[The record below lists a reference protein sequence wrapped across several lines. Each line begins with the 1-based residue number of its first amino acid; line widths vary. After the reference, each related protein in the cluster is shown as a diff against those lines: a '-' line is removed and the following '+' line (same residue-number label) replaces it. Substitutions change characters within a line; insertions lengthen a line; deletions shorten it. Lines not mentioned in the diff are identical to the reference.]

1 MKWILGSI
9 VVFLL
14 ATTLAVAQSEQKVS
28 LVASRDAP
36 GSLSVHRLER
46 CLEHLA
52 REWKVPVKELPHVVV
67 FHVSRKVADSAF
79 VLDDVA
85 VRRNRSGNSGE
96 EYYELWLVGQPDRKY
111 VLALQNVIEYHFGLK
126 PTDDERATV
135 VARVARI
142 EDATVN
148 VAEGK

>member
-1 MKWILGSI
+1 MKSILVSI
-9 VVFLL
+9 ALL
-14 ATTLAVAQSEQKVS
+14 LLVSTLAMGQSERKVS
-28 LVASRDAP
+28 LVASPDAP

-46 CLEHLA
+46 CLEQLA
-52 REWKVPVKELPHVVV
+52 HEWKLPEKDLPNVVV
-67 FHVSRKVADSAF
+67 FHVSKKVADSAF
-79 VLDDVA
+79 VVDDVA
-85 VRRNRSGNSGE
+85 VRRNHSGNTGG

-111 VLALQNVIEYHFGLK
+111 VLGLQNVIEYHFGLK